1 MEEQMNEVDTGV
13 GAIDTTNRDGGAR
26 EDRAYIKTTS
36 SNEMED
42 FRSVGAIDTINR
54 DEGGNNL
61 KEATRAFFWCLP
73 SSYHHR
79 AIMHMRRWKGP
90 MHWCPS

>member
-42 FRSVGAIDTINR
+42 FRSMGA
-54 DEGGNNL
+54 
-61 KEATRAFFWCLP
+61 
-73 SSYHHR
+73 
-79 AIMHMRRWKGP
+79 
-90 MHWCPS
+90 